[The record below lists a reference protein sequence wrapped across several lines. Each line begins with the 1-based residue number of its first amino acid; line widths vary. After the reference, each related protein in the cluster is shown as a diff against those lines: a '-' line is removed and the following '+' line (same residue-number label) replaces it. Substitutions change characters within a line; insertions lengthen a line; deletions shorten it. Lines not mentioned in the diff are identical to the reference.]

1 MLAGNHVTS
10 IATIGFDPLWLA
22 WLMVRRNFGELSRHL
37 DLRAGRI
44 PVGGPIQGLL
54 QAVVAPEQ
62 FVVLGDEC
70 RCSKNTE

>member
-1 MLAGNHVTS
+1 MLAGNHVAS
-10 IATIGFDPLWLA
+10 IATISFDALWLA

-44 PVGGPIQGLL
+44 PVDRPIHGLF

-70 RCSKNTE
+70 RRAEYTE

>member
-1 MLAGNHVTS
+1 MLAGNHVAS
-10 IATIGFDPLWLA
+10 IAIINFDPLWLA

-44 PVGGPIQGLL
+44 PVGRPIHGLL
-54 QAVVAPEQ
+54 QTVVAPKQ

-70 RCSKNTE
+70 GRTENAE